1 MKEKEEETRR
11 LKWENEDLRRRIEE
25 TRNKSKAMLEKVDKE
40 LLKVMERNTLSS
52 FCCYC
57 FG

>member
-40 LLKVMERNTLSS
+40 LLKVIETLGS

-57 FG
+57 FV